1 MNKQDCF
8 QLGKFTKPFRYSGE
22 VILWMDVDDKKPY
35 AETKV
40 VWVEEKKHLVPY
52 MIEKLKSHKDRYVAK
67 VSGIETEEAA
77 RTLCGKDVYLPVSDL
92 PDLDNKT
99 FYFHEVPG
107 WTAVNLSTGD
117 EIGQIVQVLDHGP
130 YPLLEVDLNGTE
142 VLLPLPQNFKVEVD
156 RKEEKLLI
164 EIPEGL
170 VEVFENPGE
179 NDED

>member
-22 VILWMDVDDKKPY
+22 VILWMDVDDKKLY
-35 AETKV
+35 ADTKV
-40 VWVEEKKHLVPY
+40 VWVEERKQLIPY

-67 VSGIETEEAA
+67 VSGVETEEAA
-77 RTLCGKDVYLPVSDL
+77 RALCGKDVFLPMSDL
-92 PDLDNKT
+92 PQLDKNT

-107 WTAVNLSTGD
+107 WTAVSMNTGD
-117 EIGQIVQVLDHGP
+117 EIGEIVQVLDYGP

-142 VLLPLPQNFKVEVD
+142 VIVPLPQNFRIEVD

-164 EIPEGL
+164 EIPDGL
-170 VEVFENPGE
+170 VEVFENTGE